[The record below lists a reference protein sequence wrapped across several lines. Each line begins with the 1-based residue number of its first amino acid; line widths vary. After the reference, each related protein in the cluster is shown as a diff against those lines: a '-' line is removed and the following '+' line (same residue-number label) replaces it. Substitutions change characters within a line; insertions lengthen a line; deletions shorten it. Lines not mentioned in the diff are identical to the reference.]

1 VTPDIIFGALWG
13 LLSSPSTMGLML
25 VAVVC
30 GLLVGVTPGI
40 GGKLSIAMAIPFI
53 YGMDMI
59 AGAVFLLTLHAVNGT
74 SGQISSIMFGIP
86 GDGDDAATVLDGH
99 PLAKQGQ
106 AARALGASITA
117 SGVGGILG
125 ACVFALLIPV
135 LKPLVLSFSPA
146 EFFLIS
152 LLGISLIAFL
162 AGGDRFVQGLIV
174 GFWGLM
180 LATVGMDQ
188 QTGTPRYAGDFLFLW
203 DGVSLV
209 TAVLAMFAVPEM
221 LTLSARGT
229 SIAAQAPAGER
240 ITYRQLLAGV
250 IEVPRHW
257 FLTLRTAIIGAVV
270 GIIPGLGGS
279 AAAWLCYG
287 HAVQS
292 SRHPER
298 FGKGAIEGV
307 IAPESASNAKE
318 GGALL
323 PTLFFGIPGS
333 SGMAILLSAF
343 IILGIQPGPM
353 MAVQHLDVVW
363 SLIWALVIGNLM
375 AVAILLVICRWV
387 SVLTFVNGRILVP
400 FILIFIGLGCY
411 LGDFNWQNLI
421 LLVVFG
427 AIGYGFL
434 RAGWPRSPFVI
445 GLLLGPTAENSLQQ
459 ALQIWGPG
467 FFLRPVSLV
476 LIALI
481 VMIVVAAARRQ
492 WRGQARSFEAGE

>member
-1 VTPDIIFGALWG
+1 
-13 LLSSPSTMGLML
+13 
-25 VAVVC
+25 
-30 GLLVGVTPGI
+30 
-40 GGKLSIAMAIPFI
+40 
-53 YGMDMI
+53 
-59 AGAVFLLTLHAVNGT
+59 
-74 SGQISSIMFGIP
+74 
-86 GDGDDAATVLDGH
+86 
-99 PLAKQGQ
+99 
-106 AARALGASITA
+106 
-117 SGVGGILG
+117 
-125 ACVFALLIPV
+125 
-135 LKPLVLSFSPA
+135 
-146 EFFLIS
+146 
-152 LLGISLIAFL
+152 
-162 AGGDRFVQGLIV
+162 
-174 GFWGLM
+174 M

-188 QTGTPRYAGDFLFLW
+188 QTGTPRYAGDFVFLW
-203 DGVSLV
+203 DCISLV

-221 LTLSARGT
+221 LSLSARGT
-229 SIAAQAPAGER
+229 AIAAQAPVGER
-240 ITYRQLLAGV
+240 ISYGQLLRGMA
-250 IEVPRHW
+250 EVPRHW
-257 FLTLRTAIIGAVV
+257 FLTLRTAVIGAIV
-270 GIIPGLGGS
+270 GIVPGLGGS

-287 HAVQS
+287 HAVQT

-375 AVAILLVICRWV
+375 AVTILLVICRWI
-387 SVLTFVNGRILVP
+387 SVLTFVNGRLLVP
-400 FILIFIGLGCY
+400 FILTFIGLGCF
-411 LGDFNWQNLI
+411 LGDFNWQNLV

-427 AIGYGFL
+427 ALGYGFL

-445 GLLLGPTAENSLQQ
+445 GLILGPTAENSLQQ
-459 ALQIWGPG
+459 ALQIWGPA

-481 VMIVVAAARRQ
+481 ALIVVAALRRQ
-492 WRGQARSFEAGE
+492 LRGGVRIHEGGAS